1 MFLMCKIY
9 LIQLLEK
16 LEKEKL
22 EKQEKLGK
30 MPVNDDGQGEGNC
43 EEEPV
48 KISDADIYIETRKRK
63 ENREYKLPEE
73 VLKTV
78 QEKIVSSNNPVYFF
92 RTNSIVPCICVL
104 SYRCF
109 GFLTD

>member
-1 MFLMCKIY
+1 MFLICKIY
-9 LIQLLEK
+9 LIQLLEKLEK

-30 MPVNDDGQGEGNC
+30 MPVNDDGEGNC

-48 KISDADIYIETRKRK
+48 IISDADIYIETRKRK

-73 VLKTV
+73 VLKMV
-78 QEKIVSSNNPVYFF
+78 NEKIVSSNNSVYFF
-92 RTNSIVPCICVL
+92 RTNSIVYCICVL
-104 SYRCF
+104 IKCS
-109 GFLTD
+109 GFLTG